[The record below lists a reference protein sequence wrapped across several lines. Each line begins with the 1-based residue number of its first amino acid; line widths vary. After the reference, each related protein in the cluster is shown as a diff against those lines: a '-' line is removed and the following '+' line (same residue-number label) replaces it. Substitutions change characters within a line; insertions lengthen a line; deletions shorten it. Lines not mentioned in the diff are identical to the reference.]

1 MSKRMME
8 MLLRGA
14 TGFSGGPD
22 DIEGLE
28 KMFGVESRPKTHR
41 EIELDAAMA
50 GKKSEIKYLHNCV
63 RGYCER
69 IAELTKELDE
79 KKAANEDLNS
89 ELARAKKF
97 LTRQSEVIERKNK
110 HIANIAE
117 GKSRCTNKLLAI
129 NDIIGNADPITTKTL
144 KDDLLKIV
152 NGVKAAL

>member
-14 TGFSGGPD
+14 NGFPGGPD

-41 EIELDAAMA
+41 EIELDAAMT
-50 GKKSEIKYLHNCV
+50 GKKSEINYLHDCV
-63 RGYCER
+63 KGYCER
-69 IAELTKELDE
+69 IAELTKALDK
-79 KKAANEDLNS
+79 KKAANEELSS
-89 ELARAKKF
+89 ELVRAKRMLSK
-97 LTRQSEVIERKNK
+97 QSEVLEKKEK

-117 GKSRCTNKLLAI
+117 GKSSCTNKLLAI
-129 NDIIGNADPITTKTL
+129 NDIISNADPITTKTL